1 MRSESWRP
9 CRCARLIATL
19 TSVRRYWLNCK
30 AKASRQRLFASLLPG
45 IGELALSLSCMHG
58 FHALIRIRPHA
69 PHRMF
74 KGLTSEGIN
83 REVSGILECARMN
96 REHDL
101 QSLAIPETSL
111 VFLAK
116 ENIAKHQQASNADE
130 SRALFS
136 IGKSRHQTPTEASEP
151 DAKTVLRGI
160 LPSLQYV
167 VNRHKSSVIGSEEAA
182 HETKRMNNGRCCVSI
197 DSKPD
202 TWQDPE

>member
-1 MRSESWRP
+1 MP
-9 CRCARLIATL
+9 T
-19 TSVRRYWLNCK
+19 
-30 AKASRQRLFASLLPG
+30 ASLL
-45 IGELALSLSCMHG
+45 
-58 FHALIRIRPHA
+58 
-69 PHRMF
+69 RMF
-74 KGLTSEGIN
+74 KGVTSEGIN
-83 REVSGILECARMN
+83 REVSGILECARLN
-96 REHDL
+96 RIHDL

-197 DSKPD
+197 DSKPN
-202 TWQDPE
+202 TWQDPESCPIDP